1 LFAREKSNE
10 FDVTTGE
17 HLRWGW
23 PAQPAR
29 AAVSPKAAVLFDRWD
44 VGTGCLLVEAPRGY
58 GKSAQVMAWL
68 AARASSE
75 PVVWIT
81 GSNFINTWESTWNML
96 LDGMLDLGVITR
108 EVREGVTNLQQLFLV
123 LQRLEQPVIVVY
135 DDFDSFTPPR
145 RFEAIESAARQ
156 FPMLRNILMTS
167 EQVEDERSADPNRVT
182 ITRDDLKW
190 TPELAREVLGPEI
203 TRSRLAARLDDVV
216 SASGGRADAILSFF
230 RDAHGVAAVDPL
242 DEFQGTWLI
251 ERATIVDGSG
261 RSALL
266 LLHLAQFIEVP
277 IDMLEDSGFPD
288 AASLIAGLR
297 REGLVYE
304 HRSSFGAGQSVS
316 ISATDRT
323 ALADRSARMLTNG
336 LPGLHRRSAHTFV
349 RRGILSLAAFHY
361 ASAGEYTLATE
372 LLKRPLDDF
381 EGEAGVTAARLA
393 FAAMP
398 MDRIADDLELLA
410 IRVLASH
417 LAPHVDLRS
426 RGEAEARLLSAPAAD
441 IRQLP
446 LLSRTLIAAAVVT
459 TLLTRGRPA
468 EAVTRGRQAAEELDG
483 LAWEEMRSLGRG
495 PGLLWTALAESEL
508 MSANIH
514 RAIELSAVA
523 REWNGELGHA
533 YAAMRSCA
541 VSAAA
546 YAVDGDL
553 ARAQSSI
560 DETVYVRDM
569 QGWPDVALPAT
580 ISLARLFIAFARVD
594 ATLAAQAQLEFQ
606 RIGRLDPAWRST
618 ASVASAITL
627 LCAGNGPEAL
637 AASRTALAETE
648 APNAPALIRHLAIVA
663 HSDALASTG
672 QAGGVLA
679 FLDGVEEAPDHAF
692 CYGARRANAALAR
705 GDAQAAIQ
713 ATDDC
718 VELSRTHVGG
728 TLASALLRRSVATEM
743 LGLTSAADA
752 TFSQAVGLLST
763 HPRVATFV
771 NLNQELSQLWERL
784 ERVNPQLVAATRPLA
799 DEHGNTAR
807 DNSARPPAPLEP
819 LSQRELQVLGQLTV
833 KATYREIGGALFLSE
848 NTVKTHV
855 SRVYRK
861 LNVTSRREA
870 VDLALRLGLVETGQ

>member
-1 LFAREKSNE
+1 M
-10 FDVTTGE
+10 
-17 HLRWGW
+17 
-23 PAQPAR
+23 PPR
-29 AAVSPKAAVLFDRWD
+29 AAVSPRAAALFDAWES
-44 VGTGCLLVEAPRGY
+44 GTGCLLVEAPRGY
-58 GKSAQVMAWL
+58 GKTAQVLAWL
-68 AARASSE
+68 AGRNSVE
-75 PVVWIT
+75 PVIWIT
-81 GSNFINTWESTWNML
+81 GSNFINTWESTWNTL
-96 LDGMLDLGVITR
+96 LDGMLDLGIITADAR
-108 EVREGVTNLQQLFLV
+108 VAVTNLQQLFTV
-123 LQRLEQPVIVVY
+123 LQRLDKPVVVVY
-135 DDFDSFTPPR
+135 DDFESFTPPTE
-145 RFEAIESAARQ
+145 FAKIEENARQ

-167 EQVEDERSADPNRVT
+167 EHVDEDPAADPRRVT
-182 ITRDDLKW
+182 VTRDELKW
-190 TPELAREVLGPEI
+190 TPTFARDILGSEI
-203 TRSRLAARLDDVV
+203 TGSRLAARLDEVV
-216 SASGGRADAILSFF
+216 AAAGGRADAILSFF
-230 RDAHGVAAVDPL
+230 RDAHGVPAVDPL
-242 DEFQGTWLI
+242 DGFQGTWLI

-277 IDMLEDSGFPD
+277 IDMLEEAGFPD
-288 AASLIAGLR
+288 AVSLVGGLR
-297 REGLVYE
+297 REGLVNE
-304 HRSSFGAGQSVS
+304 HRSSFGSTQSVS
-316 ISATDRT
+316 LSATDRA
-323 ALADRSARMLTNG
+323 ALADRSARMLSNG
-336 LPGLHRRSAHTFV
+336 LPGLHRRSAHALV
-349 RRGILSLAAFHY
+349 KRGILTLAAFHY

-381 EGEAGVTAARLA
+381 EGEAGVIAVRLA

-398 MDRIADDLELLA
+398 MDRIADDVELLA

-417 LAPHVDLRS
+417 LAPHLDLRS
-426 RGEAEARLLSAPAAD
+426 RGDAEARLLSAPAAA
-441 IRQLP
+441 IRPLP
-446 LLSRTLIAAAVVT
+446 LLARTLIAAAVVT
-459 TLLTRGRPA
+459 TLLTRGRPT
-468 EAVTRGRQAAEELDG
+468 EAVARGRLAAADLDG
-483 LAWEEMRSLGRG
+483 LAWEEIRGLGRG

-553 ARAQSSI
+553 VRAEASI
-560 DETVYVRDM
+560 DEAVYVRDM
-569 QGWPDVALPAT
+569 QGWPDAALPAT

-606 RIGRLDPAWRST
+606 RIGRVDPSWRST

-627 LCAGNGPEAL
+627 LCAGNAPEAL

-648 APNAPALIRHLAIVA
+648 APNVPALIRHLAIVA

-718 VELSRTHVGG
+718 VELSLTHVGG

-763 HPRVATFV
+763 HPRVATFL
-771 NLNQELSQLWERL
+771 NLNQELEPLWERL

-799 DEHGNTAR
+799 LGVASTAR
-807 DNSARPPAPLEP
+807 AQTGHSPLEP
-819 LSQRELQVLGQLTV
+819 LSQRELQVLTQLTV

-870 VDLALRLGLVETGQ
+870 VDLALRLGLVEPSA

>member
-1 LFAREKSNE
+1 M
-10 FDVTTGE
+10 
-17 HLRWGW
+17 
-23 PAQPAR
+23 PPR
-29 AAVSPKAAVLFDRWD
+29 AAVSPRAAALFDAWER
-44 VGTGCLLVEAPRGY
+44 GTGSLLVEAPRGY
-58 GKSAQVMAWL
+58 GKTAQVLAWL
-68 AARASSE
+68 AGRDSTD
-75 PVVWIT
+75 PVIWIT
-81 GSNFINTWESTWNML
+81 GSNFINTWESTWNAL
-96 LDGMLDLGVITR
+96 LDGMLDLGVIS
-108 EVREGVTNLQQLFLV
+108 EDVRVSVTNLQQLFTV
-123 LQRLEQPVIVVY
+123 LQRLDRPVIVVY
-135 DDFDSFTPPR
+135 DDFESFTPPR
-145 RFEAIESAARQ
+145 KFTAIEETARQ
-156 FPMLRNILMTS
+156 FPMLRNIFMTS
-167 EQVEDERSADPNRVT
+167 EQVEVDAFADPRRVT
-182 ITRDDLKW
+182 VGRDELKW
-190 TPELAREVLGPEI
+190 TPAFARDILGSEI
-203 TRSRLAARLDDVV
+203 TGSRLAARLDEVV
-216 SASGGRADAILSFF
+216 AAAGGRADAILSFF
-230 RDAHGVAAVDPL
+230 RDAHGVPAVDPL
-242 DEFQGTWLI
+242 EGFQGTWLI

-277 IDMLEDSGFPD
+277 IAILEESGFPD
-288 AASLIAGLR
+288 AVSLISGLR
-297 REGLVYE
+297 REGLVTE

-316 ISATDRT
+316 LSASDRT
-323 ALADRSARMLTNG
+323 ALAARSERMLANG

-349 RRGILSLAAFHY
+349 KLGVHTLAAYHY
-361 ASAGEYTLATE
+361 ASAGEFTLATE
-372 LLKRPLDDF
+372 LLKRPLEDF
-381 EGEAGVTAARLA
+381 EGEAGVIAVRLA

-417 LAPHVDLRS
+417 LAPHLDLRS
-426 RGEAEARLLSAPAAD
+426 RGDAEARLLTAPAAD

-446 LLSRTLIAAAVVT
+446 LLARTLIAAAVVT

-468 EAVTRGRQAAEELDG
+468 EAVTRGRLAAAELDG
-483 LAWEEMRSLGRG
+483 LAWEEIRGLGRG

-514 RAIELSAVA
+514 RAIDLSSVA

-533 YAAMRSCA
+533 YAAMRACA

-546 YAVDGDL
+546 YAVDGDIV
-553 ARAQSSI
+553 RAQASI
-560 DETVYVRDM
+560 DEADYVREM
-569 QGWPDVALPAT
+569 QGWPDAALPPT

-594 ATLAAQAQLEFQ
+594 AALAAQTQLEFQ
-606 RIGRLDPAWRST
+606 RIGRVDPAWRST
-618 ASVASAITL
+618 ASIAAAITL
-627 LCAGNGPEAL
+627 LCAGSAPEAL
-637 AASRTALAETE
+637 AASRTALAETDG
-648 APNAPALIRHLAIVA
+648 PNVPALVRHLAIVA

-679 FLDGVEEAPDHAF
+679 FLEGVEEAPDHAF

-713 ATDDC
+713 ATDEC
-718 VELSRTHVGG
+718 VELSLAHVGG

-752 TFSQAVGLLST
+752 TFSQAVGLLAT

-771 NLNQELSQLWERL
+771 NLNQELAATLWERL

-799 DEHGNTAR
+799 ERLTTTAR
-807 DNSARPPAPLEP
+807 AHPSHPAAPLEA
-819 LSQRELQVLGQLTV
+819 LSQRELQVLTQLTV
-833 KATYREIGGALFLSE
+833 KATYREIGAVLFLSE

-870 VDLALRLGLVETGQ
+870 VDLALRLGLVDGAA